1 MNKIVG
7 RNEETKFS
15 AATLISGVQIN
26 GNFINA
32 SQFLPALPSVVTG
45 PDRNQ
50 RVGYKISPTRHTLEF
65 FMGIPE
71 RVTVNANVIV
81 KIFVL
86 TSKKYKAMGDLI
98 VPLGPG
104 SIIANTLLDAGNN
117 TLTNPFGTM
126 DSAALPFW
134 KGEWTVLKTKTIR
147 LAKPPGVQNLAPTQV
162 TPPTADGSASANLNA
177 FHHFTMVL
185 PKPPVLKYD
194 NDTQLF
200 PSNYAPVIG
209 FMWYYDDFQAVP
221 PTEPL
226 TVAATVRSNLYYKD
240 D

>member
-1 MNKIVG
+1 MPILL
-7 RNEETKFS
+7 S
-15 AATLISGVQIN
+15 
-26 GNFINA
+26 
-32 SQFLPALPSVVTG
+32 
-45 PDRNQ
+45 
-50 RVGYKISPTRHTLEF
+50 
-65 FMGIPE
+65 
-71 RVTVNANVIV
+71 

-86 TSKKYKAMGDLI
+86 TSKKYKSTADLI
-98 VPLGPG
+98 VPGGPG
-104 SIIANTLLDAGNN
+104 QLIAQTLLDAGNN
-117 TLTNPFGTM
+117 TLAAPYGTM

-147 LAKPPGVQNLAPTQV
+147 LAKPPGVQNGQLVAI
-162 TPPTADGSASANLNA
+162 PPTVDGSASANLNA

-194 NDTQLF
+194 NDTQQY

-221 PTEPL
+221 PVDPNV
-226 TVAATVRSNLYYKD
+226 VAATVRSNLYYKD